1 MGLSKFILIFTEIN
15 ESNKVLL
22 SEENTYDW
30 YNLYIAK
37 QRTEF
42 YEIKQCHR
50 DKKNHFNKALDFK

>member
-30 YNLYIAK
+30 YNLYIPK
-37 QRTEF
+37 QTAEF

-50 DKKNHFNKALDFK
+50 DK